1 MNGDERTIHNK
12 QIRYLILAV
21 LLTNQR
27 QKNRPAGGW
36 MRQGMLQRLLVA
48 QGYDLDQENLH
59 TFCVFLQGVD
69 CLEIQKINDRP
80 PHRHEYRITSTGML
94 VAEQEKKIE
103 GIGIW
108 E

>member
-1 MNGDERTIHNK
+1 MSEERTIHNK
-12 QIRYLILAV
+12 QVRFLIL
-21 LLTNQR
+21 LILDINQR

-48 QGYDLDQENLH
+48 EGYELDLEEIH
-59 TFCVFLQGVD
+59 AFAVFLQGVG
-69 CLEIQKINDRP
+69 CLEIRKIGERP
-80 PHRHEYRITSTGML
+80 SYKHEYRITSTGML
-94 VAEQEKKIE
+94 VASQEKKIE